1 MIDARRIHEGVEVM
15 VDVAVVGKN
24 ETLYFSVKHTK
35 VILGYDFVVD
45 LVYQFLFSFSLM
57 SGFGHHHH

>member
-24 ETLYFSVKHTK
+24 ETLYFSVKRTK

-45 LVYQFLFSFSLM
+45 LVYQTSFC
-57 SGFGHHHH
+57 FC